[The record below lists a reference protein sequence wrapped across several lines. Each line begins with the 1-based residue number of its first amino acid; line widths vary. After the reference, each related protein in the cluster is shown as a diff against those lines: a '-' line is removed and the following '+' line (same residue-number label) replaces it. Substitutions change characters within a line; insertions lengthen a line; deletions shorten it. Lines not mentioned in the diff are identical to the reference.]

1 MILLMSEPATNVTR
15 LLRAAASGER
25 RDVDALL
32 AAIYDDL
39 RRLAAHQMSSERA
52 GHTLNPT
59 ALANEAYIKLVDQRS
74 TDWRDRLHF
83 FAVAARLIRRILI
96 DHARARDAAKRGGKL
111 VRVPLEDLE
120 LAASGLDLDVMA
132 IDEALRELAEID
144 PRQAQI
150 VELRFYGGLSND
162 EVAEYLSIS
171 TRSVDRDWACAKA
184 WLFCRLQENES
195 ESADWDDD
203 EGGPRVG

>member
-1 MILLMSEPATNVTR
+1 MTERDPNVTR
-15 LLRAAASGER
+15 LLRAASSGER

-32 AAIYDDL
+32 SAIYDDL
-39 RRLAAHQMSSERA
+39 RRLASHEMAGERA

-59 ALANEAYIKLVDQRS
+59 ALANEAYLRLVDQRS

-83 FAVAARLIRRILI
+83 FAVAARVIRRILI

-111 VRVPLEDLE
+111 VRVPIEELE
-120 LAASGLDLDVMA
+120 LAATAFDFDVLVV
-132 IDEALRELAEID
+132 DDALRELAELD

-162 EVAEYLSIS
+162 EVAEYLAIS
-171 TRSVDRDWACAKA
+171 SRSVDRDWACAKA
-184 WLFCRLQENES
+184 WLYCRLG
-195 ESADWDDD
+195 AD
-203 EGGPRVG
+203 GGGRADA

>member
-1 MILLMSEPATNVTR
+1 MSEPDQNVTQ

-32 AAIYDDL
+32 GAIYADL
-39 RRLAAHQMSSERA
+39 RRLAAHEMAGERA

-59 ALANEAYIKLVDQRS
+59 ALANEAYLRLIDQRS

-83 FAVAARLIRRILI
+83 FAVAARVIRRILI
-96 DHARARDAAKRGGKL
+96 DHARARHAAKRGGDL
-111 VRVPLEDLE
+111 VRVPLEE
-120 LAASGLDLDVMA
+120 IQLATAGIDVDVLA
-132 IDEALRELAEID
+132 LDEALRELSELD

-162 EVAEYLSIS
+162 EVAEYLAIS
-171 TRSVDRDWACAKA
+171 PRSVDRDWSCAKA
-184 WLFCRLQENES
+184 WLYCRLEP
-195 ESADWDDD
+195 D
-203 EGGPRVG
+203 GGASNG